1 MGSIG
6 RRLERQFGRI
16 YHVAVEAIRCALK
29 VSVGFDDVIFPIQGI
44 LKVDSMLESAVYHI
58 PTLSIFGGHGE
69 IENIAKDD
77 GAPQGRR
84 RAKLRLPRYD
94 LHFCR
99 SGDGGVC
106 AGNQGGRGGMG

>member
-1 MGSIG
+1 
-6 RRLERQFGRI
+6 ERQFGRI

-84 RAKLRLPRYD
+84 RAKLRLPR
-94 LHFCR
+94 
-99 SGDGGVC
+99 
-106 AGNQGGRGGMG
+106 